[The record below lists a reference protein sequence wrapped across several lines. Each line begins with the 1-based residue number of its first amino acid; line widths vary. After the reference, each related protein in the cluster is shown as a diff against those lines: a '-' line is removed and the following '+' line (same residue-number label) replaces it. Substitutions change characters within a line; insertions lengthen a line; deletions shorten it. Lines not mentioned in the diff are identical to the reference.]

1 MKNILY
7 GTTALFAVGLL
18 AGTAVAADRIKLGLG
33 GYWTAMI
40 QVGSNDDDSGAS
52 SGLRDHG
59 LGQESEIYFS
69 GRTTLDNGIT
79 FGVNV
84 DLEGETSADQ
94 MDNSRIFAS
103 GAFGRVEYGETWG
116 PALMMSYGGVGE
128 KTRNGD
134 FASHN
139 AGRAINGLGL
149 NSFSGGAGVNQIP
162 SEKIIYYTPRTSG
175 FQVGVSYSPER
186 KNASANGARDSEED
200 GNVGNE
206 MLNIAANY
214 TSKYGGTDVGI
225 FGSWFASETEPTAAV
240 AAVGAITGSA
250 GDVAGSAAVPAAAD
264 VDGWGFGA
272 QFSNSG
278 FRVGGRYAQLENF
291 AGAGLDRTNWR
302 IGVDYGMGP
311 WSIGVTYQVASQD
324 RAISED
330 ETRYLSVGATY
341 GIGPGVTFFGGII
354 NYDHSDDANAAA
366 SEGENTFGIMGTRL
380 SF

>member
-33 GYWTAMI
+33 GYWTGMI
-40 QVGSNDDDSGAS
+40 QVGDNDSDDGLN

-59 LGQESEIYFS
+59 LGQESEIYFRGS
-69 GRTTLDNGIT
+69 TKLDNGVT
-79 FGVNV
+79 FGVAV

-94 MDNSRIFAS
+94 MDNSRIYAR
-103 GAFGRVEYGETWG
+103 GAFGEVQYGETWG

-139 AGRAINGLGL
+139 AGRNINGLGL

-162 SEKIIYYTPRTSG
+162 SEKIAYYSPRRSG
-175 FQVGVSYSPER
+175 FQLGVSYSPER

-200 GNVGNE
+200 GNTGNE

-214 TSKYGGTDVGI
+214 TSKMGGTDVGI
-225 FGSWFASETEPTAAV
+225 FGSWFASETEPLAATATA
-240 AAVGAITGSA
+240 
-250 GDVAGSAAVPAAAD
+250 AAVPAAAD

-272 QFSNSG
+272 QLSNSG
-278 FRVGGRYAQLENF
+278 FRIGGRYAQLENF
-291 AGAGLDRTNWR
+291 AGDGLDRTNWR
-302 IGVDYGMGP
+302 VGVDYGMGP

-330 ETRYLSVGATY
+330 ETRYVSVGATY
-341 GIGPGVTFFGGII
+341 GVGPGVSFFGGVI
-354 NYDHSDDANAAA
+354 NYDFDDDGNARAN
-366 SEGENTFGIMGTRL
+366 EGETTFGILGTRL